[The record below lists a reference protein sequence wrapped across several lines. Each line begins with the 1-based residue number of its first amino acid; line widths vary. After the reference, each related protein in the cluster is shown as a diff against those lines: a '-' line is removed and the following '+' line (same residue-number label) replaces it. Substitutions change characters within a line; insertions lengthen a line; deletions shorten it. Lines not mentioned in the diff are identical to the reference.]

1 MFLLFHFYCSIGGI
15 KMSLKD
21 KINKMI
27 EMGFT
32 FGQLGKICNC
42 HPTSISKWIREEHKI
57 STRMKESIENHIK
70 SFIQKLEEVWSDNDA
85 EIDR

>member
-1 MFLLFHFYCSIGGI
+1 MN
-15 KMSLKD
+15 LKD

-42 HPTSISKWIREEHKI
+42 HPTSISKWIREEHRI
-57 STRMKESIENHIK
+57 STRMEESIENHLK
-70 SFIQKLEEVWSDNDA
+70 SFTKQLDEVWSDNNGTNL
-85 EIDR
+85 